1 MDFSG
6 ACVDWLTIREPNE
19 GQFEPLNDGYVI
31 VIDADGVER
40 YTTSRSLKLEGSF
53 SSSCQVRVTE
63 REREISFNPSRWNRA
78 ENVFGV
84 DFAQAV
90 ARANDVFGS
99 FGQVPLEPGECRQTS
114 DGGFCYTGAVVT
126 RVDIA
131 WNLKTGSAAA
141 LSDYFW
147 HVSGLKLDRVET
159 RRKRNTVYFGRDA
172 RKRVAKVYLKHVE
185 LRERN
190 GADQDDYVLAVA
202 DWCER
207 VGVAR
212 IEVRYGRDFL
222 RSNGLRGLGNVTQDK
237 LIAQFQEDVQPMLEE
252 FDDLNLS
259 ELSNAELGCFL
270 AYVQGMDV
278 KERYKQSMFYQHRKR
293 IKEVTGY
300 DIANDNVTRLEPKA
314 RKIVLE
320 AAEPPDFYRMPEEA

>member
-1 MDFSG
+1 MDFSLG
-6 ACVDWLTIREPNE
+6 SVDWLTIREPNE

-40 YTTSRSLKLEGSF
+40 YTTSRSLRLEGSF
-53 SSSCQVRVTE
+53 ASSCQVRVTD
-63 REREISFNPSRWNRA
+63 REREISFNPSRWHRA
-78 ENVFGV
+78 DNVFGV
-84 DFAQAV
+84 DFDQAL
-90 ARANDVFGS
+90 ARANGVFASLGQPALTPGSCRQRADGS
-99 FGQVPLEPGECRQTS
+99 FFYS
-114 DGGFCYTGAVVT
+114 GAVLT
-126 RVDIA
+126 RIDIA
-131 WNLKTGSAAA
+131 CNFETGSASA

-172 RKRVAKVYLKHVE
+172 RKRIVKVYQKHIE
-185 LRERN
+185 LRENN
-190 GADQDDYVLAVA
+190 GAGLGEVQAVA

-212 IEVRYGRDFL
+212 VEVRYGRDFL
-222 RSNGLRGLGNVTQDK
+222 RLNGMRALGSVTHEGF
-237 LIAQFQEDVQPMLEE
+237 INQFKEDVQPMLEE
-252 FDDLNLS
+252 FDDLKLS

-270 AYVQGMDV
+270 AYVQGIDV

-314 RKIVLE
+314 RKIVLK
-320 AAEPPDFYRMPEEA
+320 AAEPPEWYEMPEEA